1 MEYTLSQET
10 IKSIENAV
18 GLSYD
23 EIISMDVNELDVII
37 EKKIDKKLE
46 YSLNDLRVPVRGDVY
61 LFNNRF
67 FDLNKKQG
75 KLFDYF
81 CNF

>member
-23 EIISMDVNELDVII
+23 EIISMDVDELDAII

-67 FDLNKKQG
+67 FDLNKK
-75 KLFDYF
+75 
-81 CNF
+81 

>member
-61 LFNNRF
+61 LFNDRF
-67 FDLNKKQG
+67 FDLNKK
-75 KLFDYF
+75 
-81 CNF
+81 